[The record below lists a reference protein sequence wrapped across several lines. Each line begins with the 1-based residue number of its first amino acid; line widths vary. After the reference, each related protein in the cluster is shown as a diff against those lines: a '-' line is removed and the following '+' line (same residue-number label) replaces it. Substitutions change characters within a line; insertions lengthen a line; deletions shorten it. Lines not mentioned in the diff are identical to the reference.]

1 MTFDH
6 RQNDYDLIE
15 TDFLLGGR
23 GRPQNDFCPL
33 KFSKNNIK
41 NNRSNSLLF

>member
-15 TDFLLGGR
+15 TGFLLGGQGAPPKR
-23 GRPQNDFCPL
+23 
-33 KFSKNNIK
+33 
-41 NNRSNSLLF
+41 LLPPKIFEKQYKEQ